1 MLIREGTE
9 IKQVRSASGL
19 LELRALEGPVAARWL
34 DDIVRIRVE
43 LYREFPY
50 LYDGDAAR
58 EALCLRTYLECG
70 EAVFLAAFD
79 GDRMAGFSSSIP
91 LAMEDEALT
100 EPFRRAGLDPADYLY
115 IGEMLVEAP
124 WRSWKLLWEHKK
136 YHEARARALHLKYVA
151 MVTVDRAE
159 NHPLRPRR
167 YKPLEHIIHYC
178 GYEKIRDLSVS
189 MRWPR
194 ADSGSERANRLSVWR
209 RRVLPE
215 EGEGHGS

>member
-19 LELRALEGPVAARWL
+19 LELRALEGPEAARWL

-100 EPFRRAGLDPADYLY
+100 EPFRRAGLDPG
-115 IGEMLVEAP
+115 IISTSG
-124 WRSWKLLWEHKK
+124 RCS
-136 YHEARARALHLKYVA
+136 
-151 MVTVDRAE
+151 
-159 NHPLRPRR
+159 LRRP
-167 YKPLEHIIHYC
+167 
-178 GYEKIRDLSVS
+178 GGAGSS
-189 MRWPR
+189 
-194 ADSGSERANRLSVWR
+194 SGSTRSTTR
-209 RRVLPE
+209 RGPGLCT
-215 EGEGHGS
+215 